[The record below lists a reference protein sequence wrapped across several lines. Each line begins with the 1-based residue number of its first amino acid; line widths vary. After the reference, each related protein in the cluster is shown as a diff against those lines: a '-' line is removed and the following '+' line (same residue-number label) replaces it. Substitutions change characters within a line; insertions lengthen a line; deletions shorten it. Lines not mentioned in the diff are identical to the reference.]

1 MDAAPVRGTGSVADA
16 WRINARVTALLVG
29 ALPPEVWPLPLP
41 GSPRRS
47 VGALAAH
54 LHNTRRLWLKALGP
68 AHGIPLPAPVPPRAA
83 THPQVLAAL
92 AASEA
97 AIEHLLRAGI
107 AAGGRFPG
115 RGGPFVFGA
124 IPRDAALF
132 VAYAVAHESH
142 HRGQLVSAA
151 RILGHRL
158 PREVLA
164 GLWQWSS
171 RLREARS

>member
-54 LHNTRRLWLKALGP
+54 LHDTRRLWLKALGP

-83 THPQVLAAL
+83 THRQVLAAL
-92 AASEA
+92 AASDT

-115 RGGPFVFGA
+115 PGGRFVSVRFPGRRPCSWPTLWPTRATIGASSSRRRGSSA
-124 IPRDAALF
+124 IAC
-132 VAYAVAHESH
+132 
-142 HRGQLVSAA
+142 
-151 RILGHRL
+151 
-158 PREVLA
+158 PREVIA